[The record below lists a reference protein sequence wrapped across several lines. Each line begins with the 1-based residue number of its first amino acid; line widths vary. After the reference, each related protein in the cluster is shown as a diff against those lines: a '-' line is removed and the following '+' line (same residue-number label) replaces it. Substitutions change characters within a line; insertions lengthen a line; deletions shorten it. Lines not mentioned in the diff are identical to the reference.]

1 MTDQELKDLVA
12 SLVAKELKTIA
23 DKEKADGIK
32 DYAEIRKTMKE
43 LSQNIGGIGNSNGA
57 YAEEFFYNA
66 LKKSKKMGGVKFDA
80 INKNVSFSK
89 KGIHDEFDLVLIN
102 GNSVG
107 LIETK
112 YKATTEH
119 LQKLINKKPAS
130 FKILFP
136 EFKDYKFYLGLAAMS
151 FESKEVEDEAHK
163 AGVAILK
170 QKGKSIEKDDKNLK
184 IY

>member
-66 LKKSKKMGGVKFDA
+66 LKKSKKLGGVKFD
-80 INKNVSFSK
+80 
-89 KGIHDEFDLVLIN
+89 VLIN

-151 FESKEVEDEAHK
+151 FESKEVENEAHK